1 VERTQRWI
9 SRRGASTEH
18 LSVVYLVCYKH
29 PLSIFL
35 LALSRMSST
44 VDIASSFIEG
54 TPPGELS
61 DVVNDVKTLTSD
73 KDPALVSKLKPAFER
88 YNEEQLT
95 AVKLPGSIRPVGSER
110 LPFLS
115 CADVP

>member
-1 VERTQRWI
+1 
-9 SRRGASTEH
+9 
-18 LSVVYLVCYKH
+18 
-29 PLSIFL
+29 
-35 LALSRMSST
+35 MSST
-44 VDIASSFIEG
+44 MDIASSFIEG

-61 DVVNDVKTLTSD
+61 DVVNDVKALTSD

-95 AVKLPGSIRPVGSER
+95 AVKLPGSIQPVGSER

-115 CADVP
+115 CADVPRYLSANTINSLMADTTMLRATQVSSSTT

>member
-1 VERTQRWI
+1 
-9 SRRGASTEH
+9 
-18 LSVVYLVCYKH
+18 
-29 PLSIFL
+29 
-35 LALSRMSST
+35 MSST

-61 DVVNDVKTLTSD
+61 DVVNDVKALTSD

-95 AVKLPGSIRPVGSER
+95 AVKLPGSSQPVGSER

-115 CADVP
+115 CTDVLRYLSANTINSRMADTTMLRATQVSSSTT